1 MECTKCWVG
10 PSLLASDLA
19 NLATEAQRVLD
30 AGADY
35 LHLDVMDGHFVPN
48 ITWGHPVIE
57 CLRRNLDSEV
67 YFDCHMMVSNP
78 RQWVQPISEAGG
90 TQFTFHIE
98 AVEPQQEQPTTNKET
113 STKEELC
120 KGHES
125 EKIVKSS
132 HIHDNTDN
140 KDINTNS
147 NAKELIEYIRSIS
160 SMRVGVSIK
169 PNTPL
174 EAIGNLIPMVDVVLV
189 MTVEPGFGGQ
199 KFMPN
204 MMPKVIQLRSQYPT
218 LDIEVDG
225 GLGPSTIEEATQAGA
240 NMIVAG
246 SSVFKAEN
254 PSTIITT
261 LRESIQ
267 KYRK

>member
-1 MECTKCWVG
+1 MHSTSTPCCETDPGDMKCWVG
-10 PSLLASDLA
+10 PSLLASDLS
-19 NLATEAQRVLD
+19 NLASEAQRVLD

-48 ITWGHPVIE
+48 LTWGHPVIE
-57 CLRRNLDSEV
+57 CLRKNVNPDV

-78 RQWVQPISEAGG
+78 RQWVEPISQAGG
-90 TQFTFHIE
+90 DQFTFHIE
-98 AVEPQQEQPTTNKET
+98 AVESCHNNINVNSKEGED
-113 STKEELC
+113 SVPVS
-120 KGHES
+120 GDH
-125 EKIVKSS
+125 
-132 HIHDNTDN
+132 
-140 KDINTNS
+140 S
-147 NAKELIEYIRSIS
+147 NNATAKELIHYIRSIS

-174 EAIGNLIPMVDVVLV
+174 EAIGNLIPMVDVVLI

-204 MMPKVIQLRSQYPT
+204 MMPKVIQLRAQYPT

-246 SSVFKAEN
+246 SSVFKAEK
-254 PSTIITT
+254 PSTVINL
-261 LRESIQ
+261 LRESIE